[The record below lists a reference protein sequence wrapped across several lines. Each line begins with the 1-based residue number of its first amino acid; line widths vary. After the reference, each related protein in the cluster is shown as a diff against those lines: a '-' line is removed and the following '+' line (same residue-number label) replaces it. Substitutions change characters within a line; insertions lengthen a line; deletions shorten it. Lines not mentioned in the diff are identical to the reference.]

1 MPKAI
6 IKHTEEKRPTLKYV
20 QLSLIVVT
28 PNLKSSLSPD
38 FLYSLWKERDTS
50 KHNSCDRWAEFP
62 SPKGCLLWLSTQRCR
77 IPLHLFRLD
86 IEFLDR

>member
-6 IKHTEEKRPTLKYV
+6 MKHTEEKNPILKYV
-20 QLSLIVVT
+20 HLRLIVVT
-28 PNLKSSLSPD
+28 LNLKSPVSSD

-62 SPKGCLLWLSTQRCR
+62 SPKGCLLWLSIHRCR
-77 IPLHLFRLD
+77 IPLYLFRPD
-86 IEFLDR
+86 I